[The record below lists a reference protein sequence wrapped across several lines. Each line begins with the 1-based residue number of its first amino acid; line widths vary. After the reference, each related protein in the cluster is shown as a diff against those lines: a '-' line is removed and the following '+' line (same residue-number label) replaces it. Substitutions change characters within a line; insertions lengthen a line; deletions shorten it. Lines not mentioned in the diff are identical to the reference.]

1 MTPRLDGLL
10 IDYVAAGF
18 DPAAFWGLT
27 PRLFDLHMQGAI
39 RRMEREADGRNLQ
52 TYNGAALT
60 GAAMAGKLPK
70 FERVFRPRPKAGAV
84 QSAEVLEANLRAL
97 ARAWGAV

>member
-1 MTPRLDGLL
+1 MV
-10 IDYVAAGF
+10 DYVAAGF
-18 DPAAFWGLT
+18 DPSAFWALT
-27 PRLFDLHMQGAI
+27 PRLFDLYMQGAI
-39 RRMEREADGRNLQ
+39 KRFQREAEAANLQ
-52 TYNGAALT
+52 TYNVAALT

-70 FERVFRPRPKAGAV
+70 FDRVFRPKIKPGVK

>member
-1 MTPRLDGLL
+1 M

-39 RRMEREADGRNLQ
+39 KRFEREAEGSNRQ
-52 TYNGAALT
+52 TYNAAALT
-60 GAAMAGKLPK
+60 GAAMGGKLPK
-70 FERVFRPRPKAGAV
+70 FEKVFRPRIKPGAA
-84 QSAEVLEANLRAL
+84 QPAEVLEANLRAL